1 MIEGFVAILLV
12 IVVAALLYYFVRKG
26 LVLVINSI
34 VGLIVLFFISA
45 AGIASVKIDLAS
57 ILICAFGGLPGAVLL
72 IILSIVGVNV

>member
-34 VGLIVLFFISA
+34 VGLIILFVISA
-45 AGIASVKIDLAS
+45 AGITSVQINLAS

-72 IILSIVGVNV
+72 IILSLVGLGV